1 MYHHYLFC
9 LVMRIIMP
17 HIKGRNLVLIKHNFN
32 TYELHLGHI
41 NLNMIERLVKSRILP
56 SLIPED
62 LPICKSC
69 TKSKMTKRSFTTKG
83 YKVKKC
89 LKLVHT
95 DIYRPLMSMNGESMS
110 DSLHLQI
117 INPSSN
123 MLI

>member
-1 MYHHYLFC
+1 
-9 LVMRIIMP
+9 
-17 HIKGRNLVLIKHNFN
+17 
-32 TYELHLGHI
+32 
-41 NLNMIERLVKSRILP
+41 MIERLVKSRILP

-110 DSLHLQI
+110 ASLHLQI